1 MIISFMLIIDFFY
14 KIDNYIK
21 TQNWFQKFLAEEKCL
36 ILSTTKTNFRKEMS
50 LVFIVHKIPF
60 HY

>member
-1 MIISFMLIIDFFY
+1 MLIIDFFY

-21 TQNWFQKFLAEEKCL
+21 TQNWFSKVSITEKNEKCL
-36 ILSTTKTNFRKEMS
+36 ILSTTKTNFRKEIP

>member
-1 MIISFMLIIDFFY
+1 MLIIDFFY

-36 ILSTTKTNFRKEMS
+36 ILSTTKTNFRKEIP